1 MKKILSLTLVLLM
14 CLGIAVPASAA
25 NVFLFTEK
33 TLTLFEGESVQT
45 ALRREG
51 NFDGEGEISYTSSNA
66 AVASVA
72 ADGTITAAGKGQAVI
87 TATLTRGGKRI
98 SKAQTTVKVL
108 RAVKKVT
115 LSTANLSVYDSLD
128 PAVSEL
134 LREETD
140 KRVLVIPAGG
150 SVVLKTT
157 CTPED
162 ASNRNVEYITSDA
175 GILKVTGA
183 TVKAVQGGE
192 CDLTVSSKQNP
203 EVTEVFRV
211 LVIQPVKKIT
221 INAGDKKVPA
231 GSTKQL
237 TAVCDPENASIKDV
251 VWSSKHPSIAAVD
264 AQGVVTGLQKGTATI
279 TATAADG
286 SKTVGSVLITV
297 TQPVAS
303 LSFVNRDLSVVVGRT
318 AQAKVTAQPANASD
332 KNVDWSSSDES
343 IATVKNG
350 VIHGNK
356 AGVCTITAT
365 SRSNPEVSVSADVTV
380 KQLITKIECVNDPAD
395 LNMLVGETRQ
405 LYWKISPEDATIQT
419 LSFKSQHNTVL
430 RVDGNGVVTAV
441 KRGLASVY
449 AVSQDGSGKQG
460 AARINVIQPVTGVEL
475 HRSTYLIQLYQAGRI
490 TAYPQPKDAN
500 NQRVTWSTGDESI
513 ATARGSG
520 TSTASVYGVSRGVTT
535 IQPTT
540 EDGGFTTTAELWV
553 DDFNGAIIVD
563 GLAVAGNTNIRVSL
577 KNVNSSLTVRN
588 VYFTVEC
595 FDMSGEP
602 MICNIDGISTYFTG
616 SYPFELG
623 PYQRSNPDHIR
634 FSNYNITEPVGG
646 IRVTITGWKDPFGYD
661 WEIPEGDRK
670 PHSWYRF
677 GGGSQEGVG

>member
-1 MKKILSLTLVLLM
+1 MKKILSLALVLLL
-14 CLGIAVPASAA
+14 CLGIVVPASAA

-33 TLTLFEGESVQT
+33 AVTLFEGESVQT

-51 NFDGEGEISYTSSNA
+51 NYDGDGEISYASSS
-66 AVASVA
+66 VSVA
-72 ADGTITAAGKGQAVI
+72 TVTQDGTVTAVGKGQAVI

-98 SKAQTTVKVL
+98 SKAQATVKVL

-115 LSTANLSVYDSLD
+115 LSTAGLSIYEPTD
-128 PAVSEL
+128 PAVTEL
-134 LREETD
+134 LREDTAN
-140 KRVLVIPAGG
+140 RVLVIPAGS
-150 SVVLKTT
+150 SVNLKTI

-162 ASNRNVEYITSDA
+162 ASSRNVKYETSDA
-175 GILKVTGA
+175 GIAKVTGSS
-183 TVKAVQGGE
+183 VKAVQGGE
-192 CDLTVSSKQNP
+192 CDLTISSTQNP
-203 EVTEVFRV
+203 EVTEVFRI

-231 GSTKQL
+231 GASKQL
-237 TAVCDPENASIKDV
+237 SAVCDPENASIKDV
-251 VWSSKHPSIAAVD
+251 VWSSKHPTIATVD
-264 AQGVVTGLQKGTATI
+264 SNGVVTGLKKGTATI

-286 SKTVGSVLITV
+286 SKTVGTVLITV

-303 LSFVNRDLSVVVGRT
+303 LAFTNTDLSVVVGRT
-318 AQAKVTAQPANASD
+318 AQAKVTARPADASD
-332 KNVDWSSSDES
+332 KSVDWSSSDES

-365 SRSNPEVSVSADVTV
+365 SRSNPEVSVSAQVTV
-380 KQLITKIECVNDPAD
+380 KQLITKIECVNDPGE
-395 LNMLVGETRQ
+395 LSMLVGETRQ
-405 LYWKISPEDATIQT
+405 LYWKITPDDATIQT
-419 LSFKSQHNTVL
+419 LTFKSQHNTVL
-430 RVDGNGVVTAV
+430 TVDGNGVVTAV

-460 AARINVIQPVTGVEL
+460 AARINVIQPVTGVQL
-475 HRSTYLIQLYQAGRI
+475 HRTTYLIQLYQAGRI

-535 IQPTT
+535 IQPMT

-563 GLAVAGNTNIRVSL
+563 GLSVTGDTKIWVSL

-595 FDMSGEP
+595 FDMNGDP
-602 MICNIDGISTYFTG
+602 MVCNIDDISTHFDG

-623 PYQRSNPDHIR
+623 PYQRTNFEHIR
-634 FSNYNITEPVGG
+634 FSNYNITAPIGG

-661 WEIPEGDRK
+661 WEIPVNDRK